1 MCRGCYRGGERM
13 KIVIEATP
21 KEIADFVLGLQ
32 NQLKEID
39 TSEPYYPAPSTWVL
53 EGESL
58 RQKRELEEGI
68 RLAVWEQDA
77 PPNTQ
82 KHNPK

>member
-1 MCRGCYRGGERM
+1 MYGGCIGGERM

>member
-1 MCRGCYRGGERM
+1 M

-39 TSEPYYPAPSTWVL
+39 TSELYYPAPSTWVL

>member
-1 MCRGCYRGGERM
+1 M

>member
-1 MCRGCYRGGERM
+1 MSWERSVREVEI
-13 KIVIEATP
+13 KIEGSA
-21 KEIADFVLGLQ
+21 KEIADFVLAVQ

-39 TSEPYYPAPSTWVL
+39 TSESYYPAPSTWVL